1 LCDAEGRLR
10 LSDICLEIDRRL
22 DDVPELRRVIFR
34 PAPLAGPPLWIDD
47 PAFRIDRQVTRA
59 ELPPPADGAALLTL
73 AERLMAPRLDRSR
86 PLWRMWFVTGLPDGR
101 VGVLMVLHHALA
113 DGMTAMRL
121 VRALLDGPI
130 APSGER
136 PHSASLVPPPTWGD
150 LVRDDVARKR
160 AAAERILRPATWR
173 KIADVA
179 RSSLRAISLMRDTPP
194 SSLNAPV
201 GPRRR
206 LATVRLD
213 RASAKRVARAHDVG
227 INDVVLDLVA
237 GGVRALL
244 DARREPVG
252 GMRVRAGVAVAL
264 FSPQRGTEAGND
276 IGTLLVP
283 LDLGVADPVVRLGL
297 VGAATRN
304 ARRSQ
309 VAADEPVVRAW
320 LGRFGFVRRSLEG
333 QRLVN
338 LAETYLPGP
347 SIPTE
352 ILGARVAELLPIA
365 PLSGNVALSFVAFSY
380 AGTITLAIRADAD
393 RFPDLDVLV
402 AAVEQDW
409 RVLAGSAAL
418 GRPPPQV

>member
-1 LCDAEGRLR
+1 M
-10 LSDICLEIDRRL
+10 EIDRRL
-22 DDVPELRRVIFR
+22 GGVPELRRVIFR

-47 PAFRIDRQVTRA
+47 PAFRIDRHVTRA
-59 ELPPPADGAALLTL
+59 ELPPPGDDAALLAL
-73 AERLMAPRLDRSR
+73 AERLLAPRLDRSR
-86 PLWRMWFVTGLPDGR
+86 PLWRMWFVTGLTDGR
-101 VGVLMVLHHALA
+101 IGVLIVLHHALA

-121 VRALLDGPI
+121 VRGLLHGPV
-130 APSGER
+130 APSLEQPNLASR
-136 PHSASLVPPPTWGD
+136 PVPAPKWVG
-150 LVRDDVARKR
+150 LVRENVARKL
-160 AAAERILRPATWR
+160 ATAERMLHPETWR
-173 KIADVA
+173 RIADVA
-179 RSSLRAISLMRDTPP
+179 RSSWRASSLMRGTSR

-213 RASAKRVARAHDVG
+213 RVSARRVARAHGVG
-227 INDVVLDLVA
+227 TNDVVLDLVA

-244 DARREPVG
+244 GARGEPVG

-264 FSPQRGTEAGND
+264 FNPERGMEAGND

-283 LDLGVADPVVRLGL
+283 LELGVADPVARLRS
-297 VGAATRN
+297 VGVATKM
-304 ARRSQ
+304 AERSQ
-309 VAADEPVVRAW
+309 VAAEEPVVRAW
-320 LGRFGFVRRSLEG
+320 IGRFGFVRHWLER

-347 SIPTE
+347 PLPTE

-365 PLSGNVALSFVAFSY
+365 PLSGNVGLSFVAFSY

-409 RVLAGSAAL
+409 RVLTGSAAF
-418 GRPPPQV
+418 GRPRPRV